1 MRMFTTAA
9 YAADATGGAADS
21 LTALLPPMI
30 MVLAITYFIA
40 IRPQQRKQKELRD
53 MLAVLRRGDTV
64 VTSSGLVG
72 RISKVLNDNEVQVE
86 LAEGVR
92 VRMLKAAVI
101 EIRTKGEPVKDAG
114 DASDD
119 ASSEAG
125 ALGDAIEGTLSPDEG
140 QDATGNVKPLPAN
153 TNKSSAR
160 PPFQKS
166 KGRRR

>member
-9 YAADATGGAADS
+9 FAADATGGAADS

-64 VTSSGLVG
+64 VTSSGMIG
-72 RISKVLNDNEVQVE
+72 RISKVLNDNEIQLE

-92 VRMLKAAVI
+92 VRMLKASVI
-101 EIRTKGEPVKDAG
+101 EVRTRGEPVKDAG
-114 DASDD
+114 DSDD
-119 ASSEAG
+119 APSEAG
-125 ALGDAIEGTLSPDEG
+125 VPGDAIDGAMAADEDG
-140 QDATGNVKPLPAN
+140 DAAGNVKPLPAN
-153 TNKSSAR
+153 ANKSTAR
-160 PPFQKS
+160 PSFQKS